1 MGTQATLVKELDASE
16 LNVAP
21 PPPGRIAQAKVANNR
36 RVFNAAGNS
45 AEFFDHLRAHY
56 RETRRT
62 VVDIDCNLQVVLS
75 DGTLFDAGSA
85 VVRDMSPSGAL
96 LVNLRLPKGS
106 LPIKP
111 FKLVIGLRGVEYNGI
126 AIEATPVRIAAD
138 CGGLG
143 VRFDDIVVS
152 V

>member
-1 MGTQATLVKELDASE
+1 MGEATLLKEVEAKKT
-16 LNVAP
+16 AP
-21 PPPGRIAQAKVANNR
+21 QNRIAQPKQAVNNR

-62 VVDIDCNLQVVLS
+62 TVDIDCNLQILLT
-75 DGTLFDAGSA
+75 DGTLFDAGSC

-96 LVNLRLPKGS
+96 LVNLRLPKGC

-111 FKLVIGLRGVEYNGI
+111 FKLVLGLRGVEYNGI
-126 AIEATPVRIAAD
+126 AIEATPVRIATEQP
-138 CGGLG
+138 GLG
-143 VRFDDIVVS
+143 VRFDEIVCS

>member
-1 MGTQATLVKELDASE
+1 MGNEATLVKEFD
-16 LNVAP
+16 VAEVKAEP
-21 PPPGRIAQAKVANNR
+21 QNRIAQAKAAPNNR

-62 VVDIDCNLQVVLS
+62 MVDIDCNLQILLA
-75 DGTLFDAGSA
+75 DGTLFDAGSC

-96 LVNLRLPKGS
+96 LVNLRLPKS
-106 LPIKP
+106 CLPIKP
-111 FKLVIGLRGVEYNGI
+111 FKLVLGLRGVEYNGI
-126 AIEATPVRIAAD
+126 AIEATPVRISMETP
-138 CGGLG
+138 GLG
-143 VRFDDIVVS
+143 VRFDEIVVS

>member
-1 MGTQATLVKELDASE
+1 MGNDATLVKECEVSE
-16 LNVAP
+16 SIVAP
-21 PPPGRIAQAKVANNR
+21 QNRITQAQAKTATNR

-62 VVDIDCNLQVVLS
+62 MVDIDCNLQLIMA
-75 DGTLFDAGSA
+75 DGTLFDAGSC

-96 LVNLRLPKGS
+96 LVNLRLPKGC

-111 FKLVIGLRGVEYNGI
+111 FKLVLGLRGVEYNGI
-126 AIEATPVRIAAD
+126 AIEATPVRISTETP
-138 CGGLG
+138 GLG
-143 VRFDDIVVS
+143 VRFDEIVVA